1 MKVTPVHSF
10 ARDELLVAAGI
21 MVVGGVQRLV

>member
-1 MKVTPVHSF
+1 MKVASVHSF
-10 ARDELLVAAGI
+10 ARDELLIAAGI